1 MSRERPTGDISG
13 ATSELPAHHRTD
25 LLPAPAMTPDA
36 TLMRALLEASGE
48 GVVLCDADG
57 RVLLA
62 NAAAVRIAPDAIPGL
77 PTSSAATAAGPFA
90 PGILGAAA
98 ALFDPASLDAGPVPL
113 DPASLDTDP
122 FPLDPASLDAAAA
135 LFDPATP
142 IGVSRLTVH
151 GGRTV
156 RVRREMVGPAHQAWF
171 LSEVAG
177 EVPAGARP
185 LSPAHERAEFRPVS
199 PAHERAEF
207 LVEAGH
213 RLSGS
218 LNTRRCARATAE
230 LAASFLADA
239 ATVLLL
245 PDHRRSHSWLR
256 ATAWGSTVREGE
268 ARSVAELP
276 ELTDALYGYAA
287 MPHLRI
293 DAARA
298 PGWLLPE
305 GFGQAAHLLMTPLP
319 GNGTPAGVL
328 VLARREGAPPFDAA
342 AESLVRAFAVRAGAA
357 IASALLYQEQ
367 SATNAI
373 LTEDLLPPELPV
385 LDEAELAGSLR
396 PSQQTDLIGGDFY
409 DVCRPS
415 PSRPGVPRDELPPG
429 APYGLDRSGMPQGVD
444 RQDAPYAAVRLDVPA
459 RAGMGKDAPLV
470 VLGDV
475 CGKGARAAVL
485 AGRIRH
491 CLRTLLL
498 VENRPERLIA
508 LINQTLLA
516 TPASDAY
523 ATLVLARLRP
533 GRAGRLLI
541 DVAVAGHP
549 EPLILRADGSVEEV
563 SASGSMLGI
572 DDHLDL
578 RPVTVELAP
587 GELCLLYTDGIT
599 EASGGPVGTELYGTN
614 RLKEALATCVGMP
627 ISAVVQRLE
636 EVTTA
641 WTSHGDKDDRA
652 LLAIRARPL
661 PERHR

>member
-1 MSRERPTGDISG
+1 
-13 ATSELPAHHRTD
+13 
-25 LLPAPAMTPDA
+25 MTPDA

-62 NAAAVRIAPDAIPGL
+62 NAAAVRIVPDAIPGL
-77 PTSSAATAAGPFA
+77 PTSSGATAAGPFA

-98 ALFDPASLDAGPVPL
+98 ALFDPAPLDAGPAPL
-113 DPASLDTDP
+113 APA
-122 FPLDPASLDAAAA
+122 ALDAAVA
-135 LFDPATP
+135 LFDPAAP

-156 RVRREMVGPAHQAWF
+156 RVRRVMVGPAHQAWF

-185 LSPAHERAEFRPVS
+185 SS

-268 ARSVAELP
+268 VRSVAELP

-367 SATNAI
+367 SATNAV

-396 PSQQTDLIGGDFY
+396 PSQQTELIGGDFY

-415 PSRPGVPRDELPPG
+415 PRRSDASHDELPPA
-429 APYGLDRSGMPQGVD
+429 APYGLDRPGTPQGVD
-444 RQDAPYAAVRLDVPA
+444 RWDAPYAAPRPDVPA
-459 RAGMGKDAPLV
+459 RAGEGDEAPLV
-470 VLGDV
+470 ILGDV

-508 LINQTLLA
+508 LINQTLLD

-563 SASGSMLGI
+563 GASGSMLGI

-599 EASGGPVGTELYGTN
+599 EASGGPAGTELYGTN
-614 RLKEALATCVGMP
+614 RLKSALATCAGMP

-661 PERHR
+661 LERHR

>member
-1 MSRERPTGDISG
+1 MSRARPTGDISG

-62 NAAAVRIAPDAIPGL
+62 NAAAVRIVPDAIPGL
-77 PTSSAATAAGPFA
+77 PTSSAATAACP
-90 PGILGAAA
+90 
-98 ALFDPASLDAGPVPL
+98 
-113 DPASLDTDP
+113 
-122 FPLDPASLDAAAA
+122 
-135 LFDPATP
+135 FDPATP

-185 LSPAHERAEFRPVS
+185 LSPANERAEFRPVS
-199 PAHERAEF
+199 HAHERAEF

-268 ARSVAELP
+268 VRSVAELP

-305 GFGQAAHLLMTPLP
+305 GFGRAGHLLMTPLP
-319 GNGTPAGVL
+319 GNGTAAGVL

-357 IASALLYQEQ
+357 LASALLYQEQ

-396 PSQQTDLIGGDFY
+396 PSQQTELIGGDFY

-415 PSRPGVPRDELPPG
+415 PGRPGVPHDKRRPG
-429 APYGLDRSGMPQGVD
+429 APYGLDRSGMPQSVD
-444 RQDAPYAAVRLDVPA
+444 RQDAPYAVRLDVPA
-459 RAGMGKDAPLV
+459 RVGMGEDAPLV

-599 EASGGPVGTELYGTN
+599 EASGGPAGTELYGTN
-614 RLKEALATCVGMP
+614 RLKEALATCAGMP